1 MFRNRIILT
10 ILTLTMFSAVAFGQ
24 QAANSGPSLGKWA
37 FTGKDN
43 TGVDWKGTLT
53 LSKIDPNQ
61 FSGESYHA
69 LCSVEV
75 ESSATSKSV
84 EAPGTYDPAARA
96 IAFSTGVETDISYT
110 AVLSPDGK
118 TLKGKW
124 TETTKPNRRTGQ
136 TAKLVQSGEW
146 TATFGAK

>member
-10 ILTLTMFSAVAFGQ
+10 ILTLSMLCAAAAGQ
-24 QAANSGPSLGKWA
+24 QAVNSGPSLGKWA

-53 LSKIDPNQ
+53 ISKLDPDRFNAEKYH
-61 FSGESYHA
+61 SICSLETESA
-69 LCSVEV
+69 
-75 ESSATSKSV
+75 ATSKGV
-84 EAPGTYDPAARA
+84 EAPCTYDPAARA

-146 TATFGAK
+146 TAKFAAK